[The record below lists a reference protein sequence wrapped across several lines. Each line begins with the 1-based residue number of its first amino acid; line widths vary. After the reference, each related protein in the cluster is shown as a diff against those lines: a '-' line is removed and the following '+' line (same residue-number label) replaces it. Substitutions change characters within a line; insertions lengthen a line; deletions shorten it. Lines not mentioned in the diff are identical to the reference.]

1 MGLFFKTS
9 EQLSDMGKTE
19 EKSSLYRVAMFFWV
33 ITISL
38 VAASFLI
45 LQNFIILSIA
55 AIITAIVNFILGCFA
70 AIRAEFEESGK

>member
-1 MGLFFKTS
+1 
-9 EQLSDMGKTE
+9 MGKTE
-19 EKSSLYRVAMFFWV
+19 EKTGLYRAAIFFWV
-33 ITISL
+33 ITICL

-70 AIRAEFEESGK
+70 AIRAEFEEPEKPA